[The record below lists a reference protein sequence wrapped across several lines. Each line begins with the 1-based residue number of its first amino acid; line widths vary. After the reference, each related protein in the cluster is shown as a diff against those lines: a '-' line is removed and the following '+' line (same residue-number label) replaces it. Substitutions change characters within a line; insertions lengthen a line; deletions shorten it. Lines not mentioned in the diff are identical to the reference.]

1 MWIDISDS
9 GLNPSYTPTSHR
21 RRNRG
26 RTPLA
31 SRSWDLQPL
40 VSAYI
45 YISLSPPL
53 SLHLSIYLSIY
64 LYVYVYVYIYI
75 YLLSIDAASL
85 AQLGFAAAGQ
95 CPLPPPSPSHVLNT
109 RSEGKNTDFYSHLA
123 CFVNTCILN
132 MYVFLSYTGPH

>member
-95 CPLPPPSPSHVLNT
+95 CPLPPPIPLSRAEHAK
-109 RSEGKNTDFYSHLA
+109 RRKEYG
-123 CFVNTCILN
+123 
-132 MYVFLSYTGPH
+132 FLFTFSLFCEYMHP